1 MTITWH
7 LLAAAALS
15 GAAAAA
21 LDALSGGSD
30 RIYEHA
36 IIGAIVGVAAY
47 LKQSHLPPKGGN

>member
-1 MTITWH
+1 MKITWN

-21 LDALSGGSD
+21 LDSLSGGSD

-36 IIGAIVGVAAY
+36 VIGAIIGVAGY
-47 LKQSHLPPKGGN
+47 LKQSPLPPNGGK